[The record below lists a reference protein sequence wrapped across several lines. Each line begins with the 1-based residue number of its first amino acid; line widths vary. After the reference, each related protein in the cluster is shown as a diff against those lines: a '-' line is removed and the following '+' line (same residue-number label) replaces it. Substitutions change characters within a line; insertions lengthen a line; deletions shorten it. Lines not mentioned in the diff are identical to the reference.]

1 MEKLRLPLDF
11 ADSINLPAVARR
23 RRRHRTCWQKTLREM
38 AEVSCSCRPGHY
50 TFENIRLSW
59 CVMSMLPREKVMVSS
74 VVEEVDLIQELRL
87 RRWAREN
94 YVPEGQREASW
105 HPVILDEMQK
115 KDLETEEPLTLST
128 SA

>member
-1 MEKLRLPLDF
+1 
-11 ADSINLPAVARR
+11 
-23 RRRHRTCWQKTLREM
+23 
-38 AEVSCSCRPGHY
+38 
-50 TFENIRLSW
+50 
-59 CVMSMLPREKVMVSS
+59 MSLLLREKVMVSS

-87 RRWAREN
+87 RRWAREH

-128 SA
+128 CA